1 MDVAVAGGHGRV
13 ALDLTRMLTA
23 EGDPVRSLIRH
34 SAQSGEVEAAG
45 GEPLLCDLELA
56 SPAEIAEAIA
66 GADAVVFAAG
76 AGPGSG
82 AARKETVD
90 YGAAVKLIEA
100 ARAAGIRRYLMI
112 STRRADPDHPGEEVF
127 DAYLRAK
134 GRADAELARSGLIY
148 TIVRP
153 GRLTDEPPT
162 GRVRVGESVGQ
173 GSIPRADVAAV
184 LAVCLRSDQALDRA
198 FEVISGDV
206 PIAEAVPPTTAR
218 E

>member
-1 MDVAVAGGHGRV
+1 MDVAIAGGHGRI
-13 ALDLTRMLTA
+13 ALQMTRMLTDA
-23 EGDPVRSLIRH
+23 GEVVRSLICDP
-34 SAQSGEVEAAG
+34 AQAADVEAAG
-45 GEPLLCDLELA
+45 GRAVLCDLELA
-56 SPAEIAEAIA
+56 EPAEIAEAIA
-66 GADAVVFAAG
+66 GVEAVVFAAG

-90 YGAAVKLIEA
+90 YGGAVKLIEA
-100 ARAAGIRRYLMI
+100 ARAAGTRRYLMI
-112 STRRADPDHPGEEVF
+112 STRRADPDHLGDDVF

-153 GRLTDEPPT
+153 GRLTDEGPT

-173 GSIPRADVAAV
+173 GSIPREDVAAV
-184 LAVCLRSDQALDRA
+184 LTACLRSDEALDRA

-206 PIAEAVPPTTAR
+206 PIAEAVPPAA